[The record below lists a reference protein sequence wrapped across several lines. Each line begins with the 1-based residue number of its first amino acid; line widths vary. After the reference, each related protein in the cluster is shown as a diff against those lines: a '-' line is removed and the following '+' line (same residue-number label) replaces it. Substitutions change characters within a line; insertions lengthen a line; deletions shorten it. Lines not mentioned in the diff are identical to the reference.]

1 MPAQTTNAELVELR
15 AELTTP
21 AASPS
26 MAATPAEPAP
36 AGPPPGEPSESQLQ
50 LEQFLKQLQSAL
62 SEAADAT
69 EDLVAEYPLP
79 AISAAFLLGLGVGWL
94 AARG

>member
-1 MPAQTTNAELVELR
+1 MPAQTNTAELAELR

-21 AASPS
+21 AASPPA
-26 MAATPAEPAP
+26 AATPAEPAP
-36 AGPPPGEPSESQLQ
+36 AEPPPTVPSESQLQ
-50 LEQFLKQLQSAL
+50 LEHFLKEVQSAL
-62 SEAADAT
+62 TEAADAT
-69 EDLVAEYPLP
+69 EDLVAEHPLP